1 MTSDLHSSLCSYMFC
16 ASPSKTQK
24 GEKSNESP
32 IKRKVH
38 KNIISYHFLIGDS
51 IYIYIYIN
59 IQGIQLNISL
69 KIQSSYI
76 CIIDCTKF
84 NLRPYLTNQLTIC
97 KEINRENKYILK
109 VQESNLLSAAMLVH
123 KASRLLEIYYAR
135 PPSISPVA

>member
-38 KNIISYHFLIGDS
+38 KNIISYHFLTGDS
-51 IYIYIYIN
+51 IYLYI
-59 IQGIQLNISL
+59 QRIQLKISL

-84 NLRPYLTNQLTIC
+84 NLGPYLTNQLTIC

>member
-38 KNIISYHFLIGDS
+38 KNIISYHFLTGDS
-51 IYIYIYIN
+51 IYLYI
-59 IQGIQLNISL
+59 QRIQLKISL

-84 NLRPYLTNQLTIC
+84 NLRPYLNNQLTIC

-123 KASRLLEIYYAR
+123 KASRLLETYYAH